1 MSLASKRFVGEL
13 NSFLDRNIEVIT
25 IQGKR
30 FSGKLIGFDPNNLS
44 LCLADAKDSSGEN
57 YVRLIVRGEAVAEIA
72 LKEAP
77 FDLRGLAER
86 LEKVFPNMV
95 KIYEDAGVI
104 TVMDRIRVTPQ
115 GVEGA
120 GPMVDRVKR
129 VFEQFLL
136 EKSAEKST

>member
-1 MSLASKRFVGEL
+1 MSLAGKRFVGEL

-25 IQGKR
+25 VQGRK
-30 FSGKLIGFDPNNLS
+30 FSGKLIGFDPSNLN
-44 LCLADAKDSSGEN
+44 LCLADAKGDDGESFI
-57 YVRLIVRGEAVAEIA
+57 RLIIRGDVVAEIA

-86 LEKVFPNMV
+86 LERVFPNMV

-104 TVMDRIRVTPQ
+104 MVMDRIRVTPQ
-115 GVEGA
+115 GVEGT

-136 EKSAEKST
+136 EKSAEKVG